1 MKKLLYFLILCV
13 FSVCFTSGEEIKKT
27 KIEVLYF
34 HATIRCEACLMIE
47 KFTKETIEQVFQDEI
62 KTGNLQFVSLDFMQ
76 DENIKYVEEF
86 AIETQTLI
94 VRLSEDNRTIRW
106 KNLDKIWN
114 YLNDYS
120 KFRQYII
127 DEIKEFLKEVDNGK
141 DQN

>member
-1 MKKLLYFLILCV
+1 
-13 FSVCFTSGEEIKKT
+13 
-27 KIEVLYF
+27 
-34 HATIRCEACLMIE
+34 MIE